1 MAPVLGA
8 IIVFLYPS
16 VIIMAENAVEMKNIT
31 KEFGETLANDSVDFS
46 VRDGEIHCILGEN
59 GAGKTTLMNVL
70 FGLYRPEEGRVK
82 VRGREVKIDEPSE
95 AIDLGI
101 GMIHQNFMLVDRLTV
116 TENIMAGS
124 EPVRRGF
131 LDEDR
136 ARQEVED
143 ISKKYGLHVDPSA
156 RVENISVGDQQRVEI
171 LKALYREAEI
181 LILDE
186 PTAVLTPQ
194 EVEELFQIM
203 RELREAGKTLIFITH
218 KLKETMT
225 ISDRITILRD
235 GKNVGTVETGET
247 SPEELAQM
255 MVGRDVVL
263 RVEKEQREPQET
275 VLNVENLNLHNPEN
289 NLTLRDISFEIEAG
303 EILGV
308 AGVEGN
314 GQLELEE
321 GLMGLQEPDSGS
333 VSLKGV
339 DISRV
344 STRKRREAGMAHI
357 PSDRLRRGLITQFGL
372 DWNMILG
379 SEWSEKFSRSGFLN
393 KGKIAAY
400 TEKVVDQF
408 DIRGT
413 RGNVTAGSLS
423 GGNQQKLILGR
434 ELTRDP
440 DMIVAAQPTRG
451 VDVGAI
457 EYIHRKLLA
466 MRDEGKAILLISAEL
481 EELKT
486 LSDRM
491 IVLYEGEI
499 VARGEADELSEEEL
513 GLLMAGE
520 ET

>member
-1 MAPVLGA
+1 MTQK
-8 IIVFLYPS
+8 
-16 VIIMAENAVEMKNIT
+16 AVEMVDIT
-31 KEFGETLANDSVDFS
+31 KRFGETLANDSVEFS
-46 VRDGEIHCILGEN
+46 VQSGEIHCILGEN

-70 FGLYRPEEGRVK
+70 FGLYRQDEGTISIKGRK
-82 VRGREVKIDEPSE
+82 VEIGEPSE

-116 TENIMAGS
+116 TENIMAGA
-124 EPVRRGF
+124 EPSRRGM
-131 LDEDR
+131 LDEKR
-136 ARQEVED
+136 ARKEVEE
-143 ISKKYGLHVDPSA
+143 ISARYGLHVDPEA
-156 RVENISVGDQQRVEI
+156 KVENISVGDQQRVEI

-194 EVEELFQIM
+194 EVEELFEIM
-203 RELREAGKTLIFITH
+203 RELRDDGKTLVFITH
-218 KLKETMT
+218 KLKETMA

-235 GKNVGTVETGET
+235 GKNVGTVPTEET
-247 SPEELAQM
+247 SPEELARM
-255 MVGRDVVL
+255 MVGREVVL
-263 RVEKEQREPQET
+263 RVDKNERAPGSS
-275 VLNVENLNLHNPEN
+275 VLEVEDMKLHNPEN
-289 NLTLRDISFEIEAG
+289 NLTLKELSFEIRAG

-321 GLMGLQEPDSGS
+321 GIMGLRDLSRGAIRLNEE
-333 VSLKGV
+333 
-339 DISRV
+339 DISNF
-344 STRKRREAGMAHI
+344 STRERRDAGIAHI
-357 PSDRLRRGLITQFGL
+357 PSDRLRRGLVTEFGL

-379 SEWSEKFSRSGFLN
+379 SEWSEKFSRKGFL
-393 KGKIAAY
+393 KQGEIKDY
-400 TEKVVDQF
+400 TRDVVEQF

-413 RGNVTAGSLS
+413 EGEVTAGSLS

-440 DMIVAAQPTRG
+440 DLILAAQPTRG

-457 EYIHRKLLA
+457 EFIHNELLS
-466 MRDEGKAILLISAEL
+466 MRDDGRAVLLISAEL

-491 IVLYEGEI
+491 IVIYEGAI
-499 VARGEADELSEEEL
+499 VARGRTEEFSEEKL
-513 GLLMAGE
+513 GLLMAGKGGE
-520 ET
+520 N

>member
-1 MAPVLGA
+1 MVP
-8 IIVFLYPS
+8 FH
-16 VIIMAENAVEMKNIT
+16 MKENAVDMVKIT
-31 KEFGETLANDSVDFS
+31 KKFGETVANDSVNLS
-46 VRDGEIHCILGEN
+46 VKQGEIHCILGEN

-70 FGLYRPEEGRVK
+70 FGLYGHDK
-82 VRGREVKIDEPSE
+82 GKISIKGREVNIGEPSE

-116 TENIMAGS
+116 AENIMAGA
-124 EPVRRGF
+124 EPSRRGM
-131 LDEDR
+131 LDEKR
-136 ARQEVED
+136 ARKEVEE
-143 ISKKYGLHVDPSA
+143 ISARYGLHVDPGA
-156 RVENISVGDQQRVEI
+156 KVENISVGDQQRVEI

-194 EVEELFQIM
+194 EVEELFEIM
-203 RELREAGKTLIFITH
+203 RELRDDGKTLIFITH
-218 KLKETMT
+218 KLKETMEIT
-225 ISDRITILRD
+225 DRITILRD
-235 GKNVGTVETGET
+235 GKNVGTVSTKET

-263 RVEKEQREPQET
+263 RVEKEEKET
-275 VLNVENLNLHNPEN
+275 GNSVLEVEDMNLHNPEN
-289 NLTLRDISFEIEAG
+289 NLTLKDLSFEIEAG

-321 GLMGLQEPDSGS
+321 GIMGLRDLTGGTIRLNER
-333 VSLKGV
+333 
-339 DISRV
+339 DISNF
-344 STRKRREAGMAHI
+344 STRERRGAGIAHI
-357 PSDRLRRGLITQFGL
+357 PSDRLRRGLVTEFGL

-379 SEWSEKFSRSGFLN
+379 SEWSEKFSRNGFL
-393 KGKIAAY
+393 KQGEISAY
-400 TEKVVDQF
+400 TRDVVEQF

-413 RGNVTAGSLS
+413 EGEVTAGSLS

-440 DMIVAAQPTRG
+440 DLILAAQPTRG

-457 EYIHRKLLA
+457 EYIHKKLLS
-466 MRDEGKAILLISAEL
+466 MRDEGRAILLISAEL

-491 IVLYEGEI
+491 IVIYEGAI
-499 VARGEADELSEEEL
+499 VARGRTEEFSEEEL
-513 GLLMAGE
+513 GLLMAGKGGE
-520 ET
+520 N

>member
-1 MAPVLGA
+1 MT
-8 IIVFLYPS
+8 
-16 VIIMAENAVEMKNIT
+16 ENAVDMANIT
-31 KEFGETLANDSVDFS
+31 KKFGETVANDSVNLG
-46 VRDGEIHCILGEN
+46 VKQGEIHCILGEN

-70 FGLYRPEEGRVK
+70 FGLYGHDQGSISIKGRK
-82 VRGREVKIDEPSE
+82 VDIGEPSE

-116 TENIMAGS
+116 TENIMAGA
-124 EPVRRGF
+124 EPSKRGL
-131 LDEDR
+131 LDEKK
-136 ARQEVED
+136 ARKEVEE
-143 ISKKYGLHVDPSA
+143 ISARYGLHVDPEA
-156 RVENISVGDQQRVEI
+156 KVESISVGDQQRVEI

-194 EVEELFQIM
+194 EVEELFEIM
-203 RELREAGKTLIFITH
+203 RELRDDGKTLVFITH
-218 KLKETMT
+218 KLKETMA

-235 GKNVGTVETGET
+235 GKNVGTVSTEET

-263 RVEKEQREPQET
+263 RVEKNEKET
-275 VLNVENLNLHNPEN
+275 GNSVLEVEDMNLHNPEN
-289 NLTLRDISFEIEAG
+289 NLTLKDLSFEIEAG

-321 GLMGLQEPDSGS
+321 GIMGLRDLTGGTIRLNER
-333 VSLKGV
+333 
-339 DISRV
+339 DISNF
-344 STRKRREAGMAHI
+344 STRERRGAGIAHI
-357 PSDRLRRGLITQFGL
+357 PSDRLRRGLVTEFGL

-379 SEWSEKFSRSGFLN
+379 SEWSEKFSRKGFLKQGEIN
-393 KGKIAAY
+393 TY
-400 TEKVVDQF
+400 TRDVVEQF

-413 RGNVTAGSLS
+413 KGEVTAGSLS

-440 DMIVAAQPTRG
+440 DLILAAQPTRG

-457 EYIHRKLLA
+457 EYIHKKLLS
-466 MRDEGKAILLISAEL
+466 MRDEGRAILLISAEL

-491 IVLYEGEI
+491 IVIYEGEI
-499 VARGEADELSEEEL
+499 VARDKTGEFSEEEL
-513 GLLMAGE
+513 GLLMAGKRGDNE
-520 ET
+520 L

>member
-1 MAPVLGA
+1 MT
-8 IIVFLYPS
+8 
-16 VIIMAENAVEMKNIT
+16 ENAVDMVNIT
-31 KEFGETLANDSVDFS
+31 KKFGETVANDSVNLS
-46 VRDGEIHCILGEN
+46 VQRGEIHCILGEN

-70 FGLYRPEEGRVK
+70 FGLYGHDQGK
-82 VRGREVKIDEPSE
+82 ISIKGREVDIGEPSE

-116 TENIMAGS
+116 TENIMAGA
-124 EPVRRGF
+124 EPSRRGV
-131 LDEDR
+131 LDEKK
-136 ARQEVED
+136 AKKEVEE
-143 ISKKYGLHVDPSA
+143 IAARYELQVDPTA
-156 RVENISVGDQQRVEI
+156 KVENISVGDQQRVEI

-194 EVEELFQIM
+194 EVEELFEIM
-203 RELREAGKTLIFITH
+203 RELRDDGKTLVFITH
-218 KLKETMT
+218 KLKETMSIT
-225 ISDRITILRD
+225 DRITILRD
-235 GKNVGTVETGET
+235 GKNVGTVPTEET

-263 RVEKEQREPQET
+263 NVEKKEKET
-275 VLNVENLNLHNPEN
+275 GNSVLEVEDMKLHNPEN
-289 NLTLRDISFEIEAG
+289 NLTLEDLSFEIGAG

-321 GLMGLQEPDSGS
+321 GIMGLRELNGGS
-333 VSLKGV
+333 IRLNNSN
-339 DISRV
+339 ISEYT
-344 STRKRREAGMAHI
+344 TRERRDEGIAHI
-357 PSDRLRRGLITQFGL
+357 PSDRLRRGLVTEFGL

-379 SEWSEKFSRSGFLN
+379 SEWSEQFSRNGFL
-393 KGKIAAY
+393 KRKEIEAY
-400 TEKVVDQF
+400 TRDVVEQF

-413 RGNVTAGSLS
+413 EGEVTAGSLS

-434 ELTRDP
+434 ELTRNP
-440 DMIVAAQPTRG
+440 DLILAAQPTRG

-457 EYIHRKLLA
+457 EYIHKKLLS
-466 MRDEGKAILLISAEL
+466 MRDEGRAILLISAEL

-499 VARGEADELSEEEL
+499 VARGDAEEFSEEDL
-513 GLLMAGE
+513 GLLMAGKGGKR
-520 ET
+520 